1 MSLDWDNPVFHEGR
15 VWGRAEE
22 RERIIYELK
31 KNVQNDA
38 GDGLTV
44 LDDDGMRVVL
54 NMRGLIGLIGGEL
67 VES

>member
-1 MSLDWDNPVFHEGR
+1 MIPNWDNPVFHEGR
-15 VWGRAEE
+15 KWGRSEE

-38 GDGLTV
+38 GEGLTV

-54 NMRGLIGLIGGEL
+54 NMRNLIKLIGGEL